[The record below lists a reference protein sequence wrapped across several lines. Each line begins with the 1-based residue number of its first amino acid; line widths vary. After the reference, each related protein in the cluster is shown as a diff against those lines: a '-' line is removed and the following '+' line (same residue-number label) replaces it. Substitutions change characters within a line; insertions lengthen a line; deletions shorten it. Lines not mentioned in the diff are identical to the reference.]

1 MRGLVVAGV
10 IAAACFVAAPAS
22 GALVVRDDID
32 SVDITFIAGDGE
44 ANRLVVRQE
53 PGGVRFIDSAAVLT
67 TMTCTL
73 VGPHEAFCPG
83 LAETL
88 LVELGDGNDVVDVAG
103 TEAAL
108 VDGGAGDDQ
117 IVASSASG
125 GEGNDVL
132 RGTGAAARLRG
143 GPGDDT
149 IVGGPGND
157 TIAIDAGVDRLDG
170 GLGNDRYVVDAGARG
185 ITATIADA
193 GGRDSIAVGG
203 CAGARVTVGPG
214 TRERRGRYV
223 LPGGTVTFAG
233 LDGALPCVL
242 PKVAGLTLVSARR
255 AVVAAGF
262 RVGAVTHRRST
273 KVRRGRVI
281 SLRRTGATVALVVSS
296 GRG

>member
-22 GALVVRDDID
+22 GALVVRDDVD

-44 ANRLVVRQE
+44 ENRLVARQE
-53 PGGVRFIDSAAVLT
+53 PTGVRFVDSAAVLT

-73 VGPHEAFCPG
+73 VNPHEVFCPG

-88 LVELGDGNDVVDVAG
+88 LVELGGGNDVADVVG

-108 VDGGAGDDQ
+108 VDGGAGDDR
-117 IVASSASG
+117 IVASSAFG

-157 TIAIDAGVDRLDG
+157 TIAVDAGVDRLDG

-193 GGRDSIAVGG
+193 GGRDSIAVG
-203 CAGARVTVGPG
+203 CAGAKVTVGPG
-214 TRERRGRYV
+214 TRDRRGRYV
-223 LPGGTVTFAG
+223 LPGGTVTFVG
-233 LDGALPCVL
+233 LDGTLPCVL
-242 PKVAGLTLVSARR
+242 PKVAGLSLVSARR
-255 AVVAAGF
+255 ALSAAGF
-262 RVGAVTHRRST
+262 RVGRVTYRRST

-281 SLRRTGATVALVVSS
+281 SLRRTGATIALVVSS